1 MDFWVSLRT
10 YVALKTH
17 GECIFSVP
25 EPTPILRF
33 IHVDNIPVYLTRGGL
48 HASNCIPDDG
58 MAYKTIHNVD
68 IQSHRPVKQINCGPC
83 GVIHDYIPFYF
94 GPLSPMMLQL
104 KTGQV
109 EGYSEGQDP
118 LVYLVS
124 TAQEV
129 CDSGMGFVFS
139 DGHGIAAF
147 TSWFDDLTDLDKIDW
162 DMAKERYWSDNVNDM
177 DRQCRKQA
185 EFLVLKYCDWSLIHE
200 IVVID
205 SGMKSTVEQVFDQF
219 PTHMRR
225 RVRIDR
231 EWYYY

>member
-1 MDFWVSLRT
+1 M
-10 YVALKTH
+10 
-17 GECIFSVP
+17 IVP

-48 HASNCIPDDG
+48 HAPNCTPDDG

-68 IQSHRPVKQINCGPC
+68 IQSHRRVKQINCGPC

-94 GPLSPMMLQL
+94 GPLNPMMLQL

-109 EGYSEGQDP
+109 EGYFEGQEP

-129 CDSGMGFVFS
+129 RDSGTGFVFS

-147 TSWFDDLTDLDKIDW
+147 TSWFDDLADLDKIDW
-162 DMAKERYWSDNVNDM
+162 DMVNKRYWADNVNDM
-177 DRQCRKQA
+177 DRQRRKQA
-185 EFLVLKYCDWSLIHE
+185 EFLVHKCCDWSLIHE

-205 SGMKSTVEQVFDQF
+205 GGIKLKVEQIFHQF
-219 PTHMRR
+219 PSRMRR

>member
-124 TAQEV
+124 TVQEV

-147 TSWFDDLTDLDKIDW
+147 TSWFDDLADLDKIDW

>member
-10 YVALKTH
+10 YVALKTN

-129 CDSGMGFVFS
+129 CDSGTGFVFS
-139 DGHGIAAF
+139 DGHGIADF
-147 TSWFDDLTDLDKIDW
+147 TSWFDDLADLDKIDW